1 MSASGLFSVLLCFIS
16 AVPASSEIVPL
27 VLPAG
32 TPLQVKIEKRVR
44 IKGVNQQIKCRMVQP
59 VFLFNKEVIPA
70 GSEVI
75 AHVVRLS
82 SIRGQ
87 KRFKAILNGDF
98 TPLKS
103 PEIQFDV
110 LKLPDGGAM
119 ALKTGIASQWGVIT
133 PCGKRMQA
141 RETNS
146 LIGGTFERV
155 RILLLSVRQEIAT
168 EINSQPKWDRLQEEA
183 YSRLPYHPQ
192 FLRANT
198 QFSAQLMQPLNFGI
212 EPITAREMEQ
222 AGLPA
227 PDTVATARLLS
238 TVGSNTNGGS
248 KVSVIVSEPF
258 YSADRHLILPEGTR
272 LRGTVVQA
280 QPAGWF
286 RRSGRLRLRF
296 QQMELPEPVP
306 MKNRQVTIRATVVR
320 VDVIREARIKVDNE
334 GGMKSVEPRTRF
346 IAPAV
351 QMFLGINVLDN
362 RNNTAQSQ
370 SANRAIR
377 AIAGASGLGLV
388 GSIASQFSSEAAAGI
403 GLYGGVWSV
412 FNHIVARGHNI
423 VLVQDTP
430 LQIRFGAGRD

>member
-1 MSASGLFSVLLCFIS
+1 MSANGLFSVLLCFIS

-110 LKLPDGGAM
+110 LKLPGGVAM
-119 ALKTGIASQWGVIT
+119 ALKTGIASQWGVIA

-155 RILLLSVRQEIAT
+155 RIQLLSVRQEIAT

-198 QFSAQLMQPLNFGI
+198 QIFRAAHAAAQLRYRAHYRKGNGASGAAS
-212 EPITAREMEQ
+212 ARYCSHCS
-222 AGLPA
+222 
-227 PDTVATARLLS
+227 S
-238 TVGSNTNGGS
+238 TFDSRFQHECRVQGVGHC
-248 KVSVIVSEPF
+248 V
-258 YSADRHLILPEGTR
+258 
-272 LRGTVVQA
+272 GTVLFGRPPSDSA
-280 QPAGWF
+280 RGYSINGYG
-286 RRSGRLRLRF
+286 RTGTTGRLVSAF
-296 QQMELPEPVP
+296 GEIAVEVP
-306 MKNRQVTIRATVVR
+306 
-320 VDVIREARIKVDNE
+320 
-334 GGMKSVEPRTRF
+334 
-346 IAPAV
+346 
-351 QMFLGINVLDN
+351 
-362 RNNTAQSQ
+362 
-370 SANRAIR
+370 ANG
-377 AIAGASGLGLV
+377 IAGARSHEEPSGNHPGN
-388 GSIASQFSSEAAAGI
+388 GRPSGCNS
-403 GLYGGVWSV
+403 GGE
-412 FNHIVARGHNI
+412 N
-423 VLVQDTP
+423 
-430 LQIRFGAGRD
+430 

>member
-1 MSASGLFSVLLCFIS
+1 MSANGLFSVLLCFIS

-44 IKGVNQQIKCRMVQP
+44 IKGVNQQIKCRMVHP
-59 VFLFNKEVIPA
+59 VFVFNKEVIPA

-119 ALKTGIASQWGVIT
+119 ALKTGIASQWGVIA

-155 RILLLSVRQEIAT
+155 RIQLLSVRQEIAT

-198 QFSAQLMQPLNFGI
+198 QFSAQLMQPVNFGI

-272 LRGTVVQA
+272 LTGTVVQA

-423 VLVQDTP
+423 ALVQDTP